1 MAGAMF
7 AWGHNGKEGVKDCF
21 PQSSFLIARA
31 RGSLGF
37 LVPERRQNSAFYV
50 SVESQGLLLT
60 DGQSLA
66 FQPRQEPLMQCRS
79 KTALGILGA
88 QPCPT
93 PTTGTPQMRR
103 GVANPESWCVPST
116 WDT

>member
-1 MAGAMF
+1 MLVHFLVCWQPYGLPMPEGACHWGSPSVCIRHLGLFSKGRGMAGAMF

-37 LVPERRQNSAFYV
+37 LLPERRQNSAFYI

-60 DGQSLA
+60 DG
-66 FQPRQEPLMQCRS
+66 
-79 KTALGILGA
+79 KDV
-88 QPCPT
+88 
-93 PTTGTPQMRR
+93 
-103 GVANPESWCVPST
+103 VASP
-116 WDT
+116 